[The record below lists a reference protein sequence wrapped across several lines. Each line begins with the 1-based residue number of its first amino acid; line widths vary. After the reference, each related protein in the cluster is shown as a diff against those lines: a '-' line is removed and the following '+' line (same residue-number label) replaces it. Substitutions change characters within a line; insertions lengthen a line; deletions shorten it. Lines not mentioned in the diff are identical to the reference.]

1 MTSWFLVLQF
11 TQVFKFGP
19 HVQRGCA
26 WEAVHFA
33 TPGLAEKTPVGWI
46 LIAHFPLCEA
56 DVSMVRV
63 NLSDSA
69 QVQDLIVKIVDCLEI
84 FLSFWRGCKHRQTI
98 IRYNQIM
105 SKTSRWRHL
114 GCSSC
119 KGESF
124 LVHRC
129 TQCRMHHCTE
139 MAMPVLVTCI
149 ATVFFWGFAPPA
161 GHSDIGV
168 IAIWLCKCHF
178 DGRKYAKSLYVLLT
192 GGRCHFVLWLG
203 RLGQAGMLG
212 GKRCDG
218 FWKTSFPSSTLPSSP
233 PFVLHF
239 ELACSFVLWL

>member
-1 MTSWFLVLQF
+1 MLQF

-105 SKTSRWRHL
+105 SKTSR
-114 GCSSC
+114 
-119 KGESF
+119 
-124 LVHRC
+124 
-129 TQCRMHHCTE
+129 
-139 MAMPVLVTCI
+139 
-149 ATVFFWGFAPPA
+149 
-161 GHSDIGV
+161 
-168 IAIWLCKCHF
+168 
-178 DGRKYAKSLYVLLT
+178 
-192 GGRCHFVLWLG
+192 
-203 RLGQAGMLG
+203 
-212 GKRCDG
+212 
-218 FWKTSFPSSTLPSSP
+218 
-233 PFVLHF
+233 
-239 ELACSFVLWL
+239 